1 MFFKDTGTIKELEDM
16 LAKVDVKQEKKAGDF
31 GINRHCNYCNKE
43 VRIADAENPN
53 ENGEYNKVIC
63 DRCYK
68 DEVEQFNREE
78 EWTDYLNKM
87 QALRDVGVIVLE
99 DYREK

>member
-16 LAKVDVKQEKKAGDF
+16 LAKVDVKQEKKTGDF

-78 EWTDYLNKM
+78 EWTCLLYTSPSP
-87 QALRDVGVIVLE
+87 RDRG
-99 DYREK
+99 